1 MIGEWGAAAGSQ
13 SLVHKLLVMVAYF
26 EGVLYLLKFSIK
38 VVGGSPDDLELR
50 TTKANISQSKIEF
63 EEQYVT

>member
-38 VVGGSPDDLELR
+38 VVGGGP
-50 TTKANISQSKIEF
+50 TCQSLVLYLCKEK
-63 EEQYVT
+63 